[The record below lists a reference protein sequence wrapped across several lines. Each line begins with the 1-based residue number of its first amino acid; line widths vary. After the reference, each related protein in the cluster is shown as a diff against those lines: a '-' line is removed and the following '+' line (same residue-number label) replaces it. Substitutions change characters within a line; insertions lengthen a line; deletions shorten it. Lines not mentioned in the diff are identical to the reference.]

1 MGQYRKSPVLPG
13 APELGVSPAICARR
27 SVQQPVPKQGES
39 MIKRLQFSTSVSQ
52 SKSFIS
58 TCLIGATTAIAS
70 FTSPSAFAAEDCA
83 GLANLK
89 IENTNLLSATEV
101 SASGDLPAYC
111 RVLGYVRPA
120 INFEIRLPLQGWNGK
135 FYMGGC
141 GGFCGSLNTEGLGF
155 RNGLRRNYAV
165 STSDSGHWGSSVADA
180 RWAMNNPVAQ
190 MDYGQRSVPETARVT
205 KVILKAYY
213 GTEQKKSYFAGCS
226 AGGRMAAM
234 EALRYPT
241 DFDGIISG
249 APALDQTA
257 LSANLHG
264 WLSQVNNGPDGKS
277 VLSPTKVKLLEH
289 AVYEACGEKIGVKD
303 PVIADPRACQFKPS
317 VLQCRYGDAAEC
329 LTQAEVSTAEKIY
342 GGPVNSRGQHLF
354 PGGVPLGS
362 EPFWPIWVT
371 GTGGRPAVATALA
384 QSFYR
389 YMAFQPPAGP
399 AFNVTD
405 YDFDKDPP
413 RLAYSASIFNVATF
427 NPSSGEIEFGDMSA
441 FRQAGGKLIIWH
453 GWADA
458 GIPPRLTVDF
468 YEALA
473 KKSGGI
479 TATQDFA
486 RLFMVPGMDHCG
498 FLGIAADTG
507 VDPLTALEQ
516 WVEEGKAPNEM
527 IATKMAPTGNQT
539 LWRRP
544 VCAYP
549 KVARYKG
556 SGDPTDESSFI
567 CTEP

>member
-1 MGQYRKSPVLPG
+1 MKHLPFSNSK
-13 APELGVSPAICARR
+13 PR
-27 SVQQPVPKQGES
+27 SKW
-39 MIKRLQFSTSVSQ
+39 L
-52 SKSFIS
+52 IS
-58 TCLIGATTAIAS
+58 SCLIGAAIALSS
-70 FTSPSAFAAEDCA
+70 FTPTSAHAAQDCA
-83 GLANLK
+83 SLANLK
-89 IENTNLLSATEV
+89 IEDTNLLSAVEV
-101 SASGDLPAYC
+101 PANGDLPAYC

-135 FYMGGC
+135 FYMAGC
-141 GGFCGSLNTEGLGF
+141 NGFCGSLNTELPGF

-165 STSDSGHWGSSVADA
+165 LISDSGHWGSSSADM
-180 RWAMNNPVAQ
+180 RWAMNNPAAL
-190 MDYGQRSVPETARVT
+190 MDYAQRSVPETARVA

-226 AGGRMAAM
+226 GGGRMAAM
-234 EALRYPT
+234 EALRYPK

-264 WLSQVNNGPDGKS
+264 WLSQVNNGPDGKL

-289 AVYEACGEKIGVKD
+289 AVYEACGEKIGIKD
-303 PVIADPRACQFKPS
+303 PLIAEPRACHFKPS
-317 VLQCRYGDAAEC
+317 ALLCRTGDAADC
-329 LTQAEVSTAEKIY
+329 LTAAEVGAAEKIY
-342 GGPVNSRGQHLF
+342 DGPVNSRGQHLY

-371 GTGGRPAVATALA
+371 GTGDRPTAATAFA
-384 QSFYR
+384 QNFYR
-389 YMAFQPPAGP
+389 YIAFQPPAGP
-399 AFNVTD
+399 AFKVTD
-405 YDFDKDPP
+405 YDFDKDPS
-413 RLAYSASIFNVATF
+413 RLAYSASVLNVATF
-427 NPSSGEIEFGDMSA
+427 NPSSGEIEFGDMTA

-458 GIPPRLTVDF
+458 GIPPQLTVDF

-473 KKSGGI
+473 KKFGGI

-498 FLGIAADTG
+498 IQTNGPGIAGTG
-507 VDPLTALEQ
+507 IDPLTALEQ
-516 WVEEGKAPNEM
+516 WVEEGKAPSEL
-527 IATKMAPTGNQT
+527 IATKTAAAGGQT

-549 KVARYKG
+549 KIARYKG
-556 SGDPTDESSFI
+556 SGDPTDAANFS
-567 CTEP
+567 CMDP